1 MNGRHYPWTLAVL
14 ILAMSCASAG
24 QEAAPGKPQPL
35 PLWADKVPLAR
46 DEKDNP
52 TITVHL
58 PPAAKATGAAVVI
71 CPGGGYGVLMESY
84 EGHDIAAW
92 LNRAGV
98 AGVVL
103 KYRVRRLHPAPLL
116 DAQRALRTV
125 RTRAAEW
132 KIDPSKIGIMGF
144 SAGGH
149 LASTAGT
156 HFDGGD
162 PKAADPVEK
171 ASSRPDFML
180 LVYPVISMGPKT
192 HRGSRTN
199 LMGPNPPQELID
211 LLSNEKQVTEKTPP
225 TFLVH
230 SKTDTAV
237 PVENSAMFY
246 EALKA
251 NKVPAEFLELPTGAH
266 GLGCGK
272 GELWAAWQEKCL
284 LWLAGRGLA
293 KP

>member
-1 MNGRHYPWTLAVL
+1 MTALFLVA
-14 ILAMSCASAG
+14 SCASAG
-24 QEAAPGKPQPL
+24 QESGSAKPQPL
-35 PLWADKVPLAR
+35 PLWTDKVPLAR
-46 DEKDNP
+46 SEKDNP

-58 PPAAKATGAAVVI
+58 PPTGKATGAAVVI
-71 CPGGGYGVLMESY
+71 CPGGGYGALMESY

-92 LNRAGV
+92 LNRSGV
-98 AGVVL
+98 AGIVL
-103 KYRVRRLHPAPLL
+103 KYRVRCLHPAPLL

-132 KIDPSKIGIMGF
+132 KIDPAKIGIMGF

-156 HFDGGD
+156 HFDAGD
-162 PKAADPVEK
+162 PKAADPVDR
-171 ASSRPDFML
+171 AGCRPDFMV
-180 LVYPVISMGPKT
+180 LVYPVISMDLKT

-199 LMGPNPPQELID
+199 LLGPNPSQELID

-230 SKTDTAV
+230 SKTDTLV
-237 PVENSAMFY
+237 PVENSAMFH

-251 NKVPAEFLELPTGAH
+251 HKVPAEFLELPTGAH

-284 LWLAGRGLA
+284 QWLAARGLA